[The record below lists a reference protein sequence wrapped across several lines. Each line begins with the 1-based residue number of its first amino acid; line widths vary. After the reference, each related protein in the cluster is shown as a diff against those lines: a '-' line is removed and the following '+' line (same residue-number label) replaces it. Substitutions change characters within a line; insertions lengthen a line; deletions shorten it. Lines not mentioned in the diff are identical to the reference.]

1 MKGLILS
8 GGKGTRMRPI
18 THTAAKQL
26 LPVANKPILF
36 YAVEALIEAGIKSI
50 GIIISPET
58 GEEVRQCVG
67 DGERW
72 NIEIKYILQEQP
84 LGLAHAVKTARDYL
98 KDDTFVMYLGDNL
111 IKDGVAPL
119 VERFKKNKP
128 DAQIL
133 LKEVPNPTSFGVAEL
148 NGNGRILCLEEKPA
162 KPKSNLALVGVY
174 LFTSK
179 IHDAIDE
186 IKPSKRGELEITD
199 AIQRMITKNEH
210 VDSHVLTSW
219 WLDTGKKDDMLEAN
233 RVVLDEMTDVSMLG
247 DLDEQSRLSGRVHVG
262 KGSILKNCTVRGPAV
277 IGDDCVLENSYV
289 GPFTSIGDG
298 ARVSHAEIEHSI
310 LREKCQILD
319 FNGRIEDSLIG
330 VNVELTRSQSKPVA
344 FRLMLG
350 DDSKVEVV

>member
-36 YAVEALIEAGIKSI
+36 YAVEALIEAGIRSI

-72 NIEIKYILQEQP
+72 NIEIKYILQDQP

>member
-36 YAVEALIEAGIKSI
+36 YAVEALIEAGIRSI

-72 NIEIKYILQEQP
+72 GIEIKYILQEQP

-179 IHDAIDE
+179 IHNAIDE